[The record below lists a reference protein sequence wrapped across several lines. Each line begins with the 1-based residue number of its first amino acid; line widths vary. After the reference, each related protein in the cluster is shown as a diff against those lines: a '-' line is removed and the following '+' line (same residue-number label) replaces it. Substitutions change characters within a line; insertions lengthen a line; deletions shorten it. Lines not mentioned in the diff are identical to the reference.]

1 MEIAKEELQKY
12 IEAQTNNVRV
22 LEFLKFDNFLNEE
35 NHFRCRNIYEYIEG
49 MRRHN
54 EVQYNGYIDKVYFK
68 EIEKFLK
75 FYIIAYLKVYKTGEV
90 NLKQTAARIYEF
102 LEEDIEEMDYD
113 EIYNDPKILDGCD
126 DFVKFYEKLTT
137 DFSNATIDKEVLKLA
152 GIKISKRKNYEGK
165 KIKVH
170 SIKEMKA
177 LNIMWRAKLDNIEKA
192 KEAEKAYKKI
202 RNNKIDIMTDKNY
215 NELYKFLNNDIKNM
229 EEEFKNIYY
238 YKLEKRQE
246 YELRKVIFKN
256 INKLVTNEEKIKYI
270 IYSIYYLTPNPVLTI
285 RESLA
290 NKLYN
295 AIDKTSNYSIK
306 QFKSESVIIMDLIK
320 KNIKKILD
328 TIGLDLANIESI
340 ESGIEYYENNEVNN
354 KKLVLAIKERLKK
367 LGEDI
372 TYLGL
377 FEESDIEEFK
387 KIYNENG
394 TRREFKNNYRIKKDY
409 TAEDV
414 KLYSGIIHVLNKYQ
428 KEKIV
433 DDLKKH
439 NLK

>member
-1 MEIAKEELQKY
+1 MKIEKEELEKY

-22 LEFLKFDNFLNEE
+22 LDFFKFDNFLNEE
-35 NHFRCRNIYEYIEG
+35 NHFRCRNIYKYIEG

-54 EVQYNGYIDKVYFK
+54 EVQYNGYIDKGYFK

-113 EIYNDPKILDGCD
+113 EIYNNPKILDGCD

-165 KIKVH
+165 KIKIH
-170 SIKEMKA
+170 SIKEMKV
-177 LNIMWRAKLDNIEKA
+177 LNIMWGAKLDNIEKA

-202 RNNKIDIMTDKNY
+202 RNNKTDIMTDKNY
-215 NELYKFLNNDIKNM
+215 NELYTLLNNDIENM

-246 YELRKVIFKN
+246 YELRKVILKN
-256 INKLVTNEEKIKYI
+256 INKLATNEEKIKYI

-295 AIDKTSNYSIK
+295 AIDNTSNYSIK
-306 QFKSESVIIMDLIK
+306 QFKSESYYYGFNKEKYK
-320 KNIKKILD
+320 KNI
-328 TIGLDLANIESI
+328 
-340 ESGIEYYENNEVNN
+340 
-354 KKLVLAIKERLKK
+354 R
-367 LGEDI
+367 
-372 TYLGL
+372 
-377 FEESDIEEFK
+377 
-387 KIYNENG
+387 YNWF
-394 TRREFKNNYRIKKDY
+394 RACKYRIY
-409 TAEDV
+409 
-414 KLYSGIIHVLNKYQ
+414 
-428 KEKIV
+428 
-433 DDLKKH
+433 
-439 NLK
+439 

>member
-1 MEIAKEELQKY
+1 MKIAKEELQKY

-22 LEFLKFDNFLNEE
+22 LEFFKFDNFLNEE

-165 KIKVH
+165 KIKIH

-202 RNNKIDIMTDKNY
+202 RNNKTDIMTDKNY
-215 NELYKFLNNDIKNM
+215 NELYTLLNNDIENM
-229 EEEFKNIYY
+229 KEEFKNIYY

-256 INKLVTNEEKIKYI
+256 INKLATNEEKIKYI

-320 KNIKKILD
+320 KSIKKILD
-328 TIGLDLANIESI
+328 TIGSDLANIESI

-394 TRREFKNNYRIKKDY
+394 TRRDFKNNYKIKKDY
-409 TAEDV
+409 TSEDV
-414 KLYSGIIHVLNKYQ
+414 KLYSRIIHALNKYQ

-433 DDLKKH
+433 DNLKKS